1 LAAEF
6 ERLKDEIE
14 SKEYE
19 ILEKDK
25 ALRVLQEEHAELKEV
40 STLAQQD
47 AQQNQTLIDYLNET
61 NANLKAELKSM
72 KKDKETFKSA
82 FGVIVRNESR
92 LQKALL
98 KKTLNLQRE
107 AAIQRKMEIEI
118 SDLQRERMKKHRK
131 SLLTFRERLKVSGK
145 LSHLNINNK

>member
-1 LAAEF
+1 LCISANQQQQKDVEQLLAAEF
-6 ERLKDEIE
+6 ERLKHEIE

-47 AQQNQTLIDYLNET
+47 AQQNQTKIDYLNET
-61 NANLKAELKSM
+61 KATLTQLLKQGKAELKSM

-92 LQKALL
+92 LQKAFL

-107 AAIQRKMEIEI
+107 AAIQRNM
-118 SDLQRERMKKHRK
+118 
-131 SLLTFRERLKVSGK
+131 
-145 LSHLNINNK
+145 